1 MSACR
6 SIVLGVVALVV
17 MRATVASAQ
26 DAAASSTADTSVS
39 DATSTSTEAIPPPPP
54 GADGATPLCGPDL
67 SLHEERCMRHGTHY
81 ELGPSIEGIGG
92 GVGLFAVGYLVQV
105 ISTAVSTA
113 QGQHDVG
120 LTYSASALADYERWG
135 YVPLLG
141 PWAKLVLAPPH
152 VDGAGA
158 TLFVVE
164 GLFQI
169 GGVVALL
176 VSLIVHPVDDWS
188 TDVAGRWRVVPTADG
203 LALRTVF

>member
-1 MSACR
+1 MRAR
-6 SIVLGVVALVV
+6 SPFAALALSALVLV
-17 MRATVASAQ
+17 VLAGPVEAQAPSAP
-26 DAAASSTADTSVS
+26 AAPSSSTDGA
-39 DATSTSTEAIPPPPP
+39 AIPPPPP
-54 GADGATPLCGPDL
+54 AAEGTTPLCAADL
-67 SLHEERCMRHGTHY
+67 TLHEGRCMRHGTHY
-81 ELGPSIEGIGG
+81 ELGPSIEGIGA

-120 LTYSASALADYERWG
+120 PTYPAARLGDYERWG

-152 VDGAGA
+152 VDGGGA
-158 TLFVVE
+158 TLFVLE

-169 GGVVALL
+169 GGIALTL

-188 TDVAGRWRVVPTADG
+188 TEAAGRFRVRPTADG